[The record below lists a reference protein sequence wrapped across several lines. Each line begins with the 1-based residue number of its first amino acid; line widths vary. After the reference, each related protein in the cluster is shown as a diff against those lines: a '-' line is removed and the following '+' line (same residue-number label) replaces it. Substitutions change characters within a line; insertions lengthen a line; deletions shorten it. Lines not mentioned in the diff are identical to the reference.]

1 VGYSDDSDGVLG
13 YALGEG
19 ACAVNGITGHPSTA
33 CFGASPATGA
43 VHLYLQPRVPALTG
57 PPANGK
63 HKKGSIFLDSNADLF
78 VCVTGDGS
86 DLGTWKQ
93 VSYGGSFVAIDPV
106 RICDTRV
113 GHGPGGAEDNP
124 YNTYANGPI
133 AAYSDLTVKVSG
145 QIGPSGHQAQFVP
158 TTASAVVFNFTVTAW
173 QHGGNATCYPANLAN
188 VPTVSN
194 INWPE
199 PPTELAALGNL
210 VNVKLGAITGDSA
223 HTGIKVHNASGGS
236 TEVIIDLAGY
246 YS

>member
-1 VGYSDDSDGVLG
+1 
-13 YALGEG
+13 
-19 ACAVNGITGHPSTA
+19 
-33 CFGASPATGA
+33 
-43 VHLYLQPRVPALTG
+43 
-57 PPANGK
+57 
-63 HKKGSIFLDSNADLF
+63 
-78 VCVTGDGS
+78 VCVDGDGTGY
-86 DLGTWKQ
+86 GTWKQ